1 MFFSVFVYS
10 LQVLKRINLCF
21 LWRDIRNVK
30 VDETRIRTFDEH
42 AEKYFNWF
50 HAAYFENKLVDL
62 PYMHYL
68 RNHVG
73 ELMVVAMEMF
83 GFGYGYF
90 NCNAG
95 EHLNKIIK
103 TQEMANTNLSPERFA
118 KIIRNLRI
126 KQFIYPESIIPTET
140 TVKCS
145 ACGQHGHNRKNNSC
159 PNHESHIDLHF
170 SDSEGES

>member
-1 MFFSVFVYS
+1 MFISIFVYS
-10 LQVLKRINLCF
+10 PQVLESINLFF

-30 VDETRIRTFDEH
+30 VDETRIRSFDDC
-42 AEKYFNWF
+42 AEKYFNWL

-73 ELMVVAMEMF
+73 SKLMVVAMEM
-83 GFGYGYF
+83 
-90 NCNAG
+90 A
-95 EHLNKIIK
+95 
-103 TQEMANTNLSPERFA
+103 EMANTNLSPERFA

-145 ACGQHGHNRKNNSC
+145 ACGQHGHNRKNKSC